1 MSTRAAS
8 GEATTYLLEGRQLAE
23 VVDFVAELARRGV
36 TLPEPKPALVRADGR
51 RLEVPEPVFE
61 ALVQVATAMAHGQGV
76 TVIPQNALL
85 TTQEAAELLG
95 ISRPTL
101 VRLLEEGGI
110 PFEQRGRHRRVMLAD
125 LLAYQGSMR
134 RERRDALDRM
144 AQEGQAAGLYEATS
158 GPAVQA
164 RLSSLMARFPAF
176 LDTCTLYGAYLC
188 DSLLRLAEAGTY
200 RPLWSADVLVGLER
214 ALVARGLTE
223 DAVKYRIGE
232 MRRAFP
238 DAEVRSSPTRPWRSC
253 STSTRRSRHGTCPRG
268 RPTRDSSAAPSS
280 PPWVH
285 LEVRKVRGPI
295 LDQPYA
301 RLKRCGGE
309 RGRGSTGDLGPCRP
323 GPNAGGIAPRQR
335 YREGCS
341 CKGARSADRVPAPG
355 NGRRERTGGRRT
367 EGNRRTA
374 SEGDE
379 PGGQKGNRRKA
390 RRGPRRP

>member
-1 MSTRAAS
+1 MNESKDGVEMSTRAAS

-36 TLPEPKPALVRADGR
+36 TVPEPKPALVRADGR

-110 PFEQRGRHRRVMLAD
+110 PYEQRGRHRRVMLAD
-125 LLAYQGSMR
+125 LLAYQGSMHRQR
-134 RERRDALDRM
+134 REALDRM
-144 AQEGQAAGLYEATS
+144 AQEGQAAGLYEATA
-158 GPAVQA
+158 GPPVRT

-200 RPLWSADVLVGLER
+200 RPLWSADVLDELER
-214 ALVARGLTE
+214 ALVARGLAE
-223 DAVKYRIGE
+223 AAVKYRIGE

-238 DAEVRSSPTRPWRSC
+238 DAEVPARAPCRSRCPEVRRGGPAASIASRSC
-253 STSTRRSRHGTCPRG
+253 RHLRLTWAAISSRAPYTAARRSIRPGGHLAGYPAPRLARIWRAWFRLVRALEQASTG
-268 RPTRDSSAAPSS
+268 RLQEIEVRYGGAPS
-280 PPWVH
+280 
-285 LEVRKVRGPI
+285 
-295 LDQPYA
+295 
-301 RLKRCGGE
+301 GE
-309 RGRGSTGDLGPCRP
+309 AL
-323 GPNAGGIAPRQR
+323 
-335 YREGCS
+335 
-341 CKGARSADRVPAPG
+341 SA
-355 NGRRERTGGRRT
+355 
-367 EGNRRTA
+367 
-374 SEGDE
+374 
-379 PGGQKGNRRKA
+379 
-390 RRGPRRP
+390 